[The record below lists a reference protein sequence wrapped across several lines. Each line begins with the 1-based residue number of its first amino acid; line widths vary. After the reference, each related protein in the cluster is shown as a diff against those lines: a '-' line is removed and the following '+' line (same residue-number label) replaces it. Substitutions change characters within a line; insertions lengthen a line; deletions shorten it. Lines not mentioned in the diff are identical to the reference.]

1 MSLLTQSKGKES
13 IAEAADRLLF
23 TAKRPELV
31 MERGAGMYLW
41 DAEDN
46 AYLDFSGGWAV
57 TSLGH
62 APAVIREALD
72 QQSAKLIHASP
83 SFYNQPMLQFAKLL
97 TDISCFDKVFFASS
111 GAEANEAAIKLARK
125 YGATRLGGAYEIIT
139 MTNSF
144 HGRTLAAMSATGKS
158 EWDALFEPKVPGF
171 RHVPLNDLDAC
182 FAAISNRTCAIMLE
196 LVQGEGGVNAVDES
210 FLYAVRKA
218 CDIYGLLLIV
228 DEVQTGIGR
237 TGAMFAYEHYGVEPD
252 MMTLAKGI
260 GGGFPLSAMLT
271 KEKFDLFEP
280 GDQGGTYCGQPLA
293 MAVGHAVV
301 QAVIQSKLADNAQIQ
316 GDYLKKRLQETGE
329 ALGWSHIRGQGL
341 LVAFNL
347 PMPCGAE
354 LVKHCLAKGLII
366 NSPSPSV
373 IRLMPA
379 LIVTQADIDRMLQLL
394 SEAWESLY
402 CERVE
407 AAD

>member
-1 MSLLTQSKGKES
+1 MSQITQCKGTEW
-13 IAEAADRLLF
+13 IAEASDRLLF
-23 TAKRPELV
+23 TTNRPELI
-31 MERGAGMYLW
+31 MDRGAGMYMW
-41 DAEDN
+41 DTEDRV
-46 AYLDFSGGWAV
+46 YLDFSGGWAV

-62 APAVIREALD
+62 APAVIRDVLD

-83 SFYNQPMLQFAKLL
+83 SFYNEPMLQFAKLL

-125 YGATRLGGAYEIIT
+125 YGAAKLGGAHEIIT

-144 HGRTLAAMSATGKS
+144 HGRTLATMSATGKS
-158 EWDALFEPKVPGF
+158 QWDALYEPKVPGF
-171 RHVPLNDLDAC
+171 CHVPLNDLDAC
-182 FAAISNRTCAIMLE
+182 FAAISDRTCAIMLE
-196 LVQGEGGVNAVDES
+196 LVQGEGGVNIVDES
-210 FLYAVRKA
+210 YLYAIRKA

-237 TGAMFAYEHYGVEPD
+237 TGTMFAYEHYGIEPD
-252 MMTLAKGI
+252 IMTLAKGI

-271 KEKFDLFEP
+271 KESFDLFEP

-293 MAVGHAVV
+293 MAVGQAVV
-301 QAVIQSKLADNAQIQ
+301 QEVIQSRLADNARIQ
-316 GDYLKKRLQETGE
+316 GDYLKRRLQETGE
-329 ALGWSHIRGQGL
+329 ALGWSQVRGRGL

-347 PMPCGAE
+347 PLPCGAE
-354 LVKHCLAKGLII
+354 LVKRCLDIGLII

-379 LIVTQADIDRMLQLL
+379 LIVTTADVDKMLRLLAECWEALYREQQA
-394 SEAWESLY
+394 
-402 CERVE
+402 
-407 AAD
+407 AAQ